1 MLKSETKNIRH
12 VFSVE
17 EIAELN
23 RSFHQ
28 SVKSVRAVESEFD
41 SVKANYK
48 ARTAEAEAI
57 ADRLSTTIDAG
68 FEMRQTK
75 CVVVYRV
82 KDRKKDYYL
91 ESDVVADE
99 LVKGAKVMLTEDMSD
114 EDLQTELFAAESKFE
129 AREDIDLFLPTETD
143 KGQLIIGRQKGKWF
157 TALRVTVGGRKIEER
172 LDGEQPSTKKRYDAI
187 TKATKRFSAWLTES
201 LGKEAA
207 DGFKEFLF
215 QVCETHKEREE

>member
-1 MLKSETKNIRH
+1 MLKAETKNLRH

-17 EIAELN
+17 EIADLN
-23 RSFHQ
+23 KNFHQ
-28 SVKSVRAVESEFD
+28 AIKQVRSVETEFD

-57 ADRLSTTIDAG
+57 AERLSTTIDAG

-75 CVVVYRV
+75 CVVVFRV

-91 ESDVVADE
+91 ESDVENDQ
-99 LVKGAKVMLTEDMSD
+99 LVKGAKVMLTEDMTD

-129 AREDIDLFLPTETD
+129 CREDISLFNPTESD
-143 KGQLIIGRQKGKWF
+143 KGLLIIGRQKGKWF
-157 TALRVTVGGRKIEER
+157 TALRVNVGGRKIEER

-215 QVCETHKEREE
+215 NVCEAHKEREE